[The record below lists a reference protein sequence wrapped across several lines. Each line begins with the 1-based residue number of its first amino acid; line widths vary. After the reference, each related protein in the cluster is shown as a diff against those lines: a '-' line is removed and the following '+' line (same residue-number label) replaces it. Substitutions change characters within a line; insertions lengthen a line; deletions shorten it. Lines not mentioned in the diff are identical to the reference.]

1 MQREQRDEELPS
13 LNAREVLQTSLF
25 YKVSLDINILSFLLF
40 LFADMDSILLNLC
53 HHGNSCIIKVR
64 INFKS
69 NHPLQSLLATWQKTY
84 GLKLVDSDRFHANVG
99 IASNFCNGVKIK
111 FIVQEHCIKF
121 SVGLQFS
128 RIIWGLLFDKIG
140 YKRST
145 LIIGVCVC
153 IGVSVLPLL
162 QFLGNKHFIP
172 SGTENISLLCV
183 VTNLI

>member
-1 MQREQRDEELPS
+1 M
-13 LNAREVLQTSLF
+13 
-25 YKVSLDINILSFLLF
+25 
-40 LFADMDSILLNLC
+40 
-53 HHGNSCIIKVR
+53 
-64 INFKS
+64 
-69 NHPLQSLLATWQKTY
+69 
-84 GLKLVDSDRFHANVG
+84 DSDRFHANVG
-99 IASNFCNGVKIK
+99 IASNFCNGVRKIK
-111 FIVQEHCIKF
+111 FSVQEHCIKF